1 MARWVIGVDV
11 GGTFTDFAARETS
24 SGVSI
29 VHKRL
34 STPDDPSRAI
44 LLGLQELQ
52 QKAGILDKDID
63 RIAHGTTVATNALLQ
78 RKGARVA
85 VATTAGF
92 RDLLEIGRQVRPLIY
107 DLQVDAPAALADRH
121 NRLEVRERI
130 AAFSGYDLSM
140 LEPLQVVRYHPGEK
154 YESHHDSFDLCDFA
168 QRPRRHLTFLIY
180 LNDLPGGGAGHT
192 AFPRLNL
199 QLEPKARAA
208 LVFNDVLD
216 NG

>member
-29 VHKRL
+29 VHKRP

-121 NRLEVRERI
+121 NRLELRERI
-130 AAFSGYDLSM
+130 AADGTVVTPLTELEIDKFITEFKTLEGIESLAICCLFSFLNPAH
-140 LEPLQVVRYHPGEK
+140 EQQIAAAVRRE
-154 YESHHDSFDLCDFA
+154 
-168 QRPRRHLTFLIY
+168 
-180 LNDLPGGGAGHT
+180 
-192 AFPRLNL
+192 
-199 QLEPKARAA
+199 
-208 LVFNDVLD
+208 
-216 NG
+216 